1 MGGGRLRGVREEGKG
16 EEKAEEQRRETLGGG
31 GKGRSYGEVKKAS
44 NESGAPK
51 GEITDHEGAPWGG
64 DSPAPGS
71 PEGKG
76 GGMKFTV
83 NLKQVR
89 MSCLL
94 SFIFNKTEEM
104 EGI

>member
-1 MGGGRLRGVREEGKG
+1 MKGGRRRKSRGGR
-16 EEKAEEQRRETLGGG
+16 LGGG
-31 GKGRSYGEVKKAS
+31 GEGRSYGEVKKAN
-44 NESGAPK
+44 NESGAPE
-51 GEITDHEGAPWGG
+51 GEITEHEDAPWGG
-64 DSPAPGS
+64 DSPVPGS

-76 GGMKFTV
+76 VGMKFTV